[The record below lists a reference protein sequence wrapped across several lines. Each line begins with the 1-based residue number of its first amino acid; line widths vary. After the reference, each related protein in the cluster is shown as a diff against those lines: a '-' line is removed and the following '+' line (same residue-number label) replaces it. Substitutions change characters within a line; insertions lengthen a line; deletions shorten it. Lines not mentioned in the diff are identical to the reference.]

1 MNAAKQ
7 EKANADAAALLAKEK
22 RKALEAVE
30 QANDAMREAK
40 RLQAA
45 ATAKYDQAE
54 ALLAQ
59 YGLAD
64 VPPCAAAAPEGRGGY
79 SSGRVR
85 AMSAYQSNVKVEPPC
100 VARSA
105 SNAGFDRSKLHHTG
119 QHSGEF
125 QPHAPAWGVNEQPA
139 AAG

>member
-1 MNAAKQ
+1 MKIAAAESAVLDSAAQREMNAAKQ

-30 QANDAMREAK
+30 QANAAMREAK

-64 VPPCAAAAPEGRGGY
+64 VPPQPT
-79 SSGRVR
+79 
-85 AMSAYQSNVKVEPPC
+85 PPGKG
-100 VARSA
+100 AEA
-105 SNAGFDRSKLHHTG
+105 TPA
-119 QHSGEF
+119 GEF
-125 QPHAPAWGVNEQPA
+125 GL
-139 AAG
+139 

>member
-1 MNAAKQ
+1 MLDVAAQRETNAAKQ
-7 EKANADAAALLAKEK
+7 ERANADAAALLAKEK

-30 QANDAMREAK
+30 QANAAMREAK

-64 VPPCAAAAPEGRGGY
+64 VPAQPTPAPEASKAAPI
-79 SSGRVR
+79 
-85 AMSAYQSNVKVEPPC
+85 
-100 VARSA
+100 
-105 SNAGFDRSKLHHTG
+105 
-119 QHSGEF
+119 GEF
-125 QPHAPAWGVNEQPA
+125 GL
-139 AAG
+139 